1 MKKTNSENIEQFY
14 VMDSAPG
21 AITKINGKE
30 YSYFGGT
37 SYFELHKNEDVINSA
52 ISALKKYGIN
62 SSSSRN
68 SYGTT
73 QLLLD
78 VEREAAQFFNC
89 EDAVYLPSG
98 FLSDLA
104 GVHALSSRKMFDVI
118 FIDEISHYS
127 NDYAAKLSGKPIY
140 KFSHMDDTDLEE
152 KISNILQH
160 GQKPLVITDGIFPI
174 FGKIAP
180 IQKYLSIVDKF
191 NGILWVDDAHSL
203 GILGNNGRGTYE
215 HYGLAS
221 ERFYFGGTF
230 SKAFGGF
237 GGIIPGNKKFIY
249 EIKNNQI
256 QNGATP
262 PPSSAAAASLTGL
275 RLVKSKPELR
285 LKLWENAKRLKT
297 GLREIG
303 IEVENTNVPIVAW
316 TMSSKSDM
324 QRIQKEL
331 MKRNIIIQYIQY
343 IGAGEN
349 GALRIVAFSSHTSE
363 QIDNLLHGLKKII

>member
-1 MKKTNSENIEQFY
+1 MKKTNDENIKQHY
-14 VMDSAPG
+14 LMDSAPG
-21 AITKINGKE
+21 AVTKINGKE

-37 SYFELHKNEDVINSA
+37 SYYELHKNKEVINSA
-52 ISALKKYGIN
+52 INALKKYGIN

-78 VEREAAQFFNC
+78 VEREASKFFNC
-89 EDAVYLPSG
+89 DDAVYLPSG

-140 KFSHMDDTDLEE
+140 KFSHMDDVDLE
-152 KISNILQH
+152 KKMSSNLLPRQ
-160 GQKPLVITDGIFPI
+160 QPLIITDGIFPI

-180 IQKYLSIVDKF
+180 VKKYLSIIEKF
-191 NGILWVDDAHSL
+191 NGILWVDDAHAL
-203 GILGNNGRGTYE
+203 GILGPNGRGTYE
-215 HYGLAS
+215 HYGLTS

-237 GGIIPGNKKFIY
+237 GGIIPGNKKFID

-275 RLVKSKPELR
+275 KLVKSKPELR
-285 LKLWENAKRLKT
+285 LKLWRNAKRLKT
-297 GLREIG
+297 GLRSLG
-303 IEVENTNVPIVAW
+303 IDVEDTNVPIVAW
-316 TMSSKSDM
+316 AMGNKSEM
-324 QRIQKEL
+324 QKIQKEL
-331 MKRNIIIQYIQY
+331 MKKNIVIQYIQY
-343 IGAGEN
+343 IGSGDE
-349 GALRIVAFSSHTSE
+349 GALRIVVFSSHTPQ
-363 QIDNLLHGLKKII
+363 QIDNLIYELKKII